1 MKPIIYYEPEVL
13 SSIIIFADAR
23 MIFTYIVVA
32 SIIYSLFFD
41 SNQTIIDK
49 VILLN
54 PVKKRLYYF
63 SRIIIAFIIELFL
76 ILIMYITTIDVFME
90 YEVSSI
96 QNKMII
102 YLIILVSLM
111 LIINTFLNFLII
123 IPGSMLAKGI
133 FLVGISIILTF
144 PTISITEYMPQFPLI
159 VQYLLPTLAIYINDP
174 MRQIYSTQFH
184 WKINVQPS
192 ILPIVFI
199 IIFYIISWIVL
210 LWKVEY
216 IELIE

>member
-13 SSIIIFADAR
+13 SSIIIFADTR

-41 SNQTIIDK
+41 SNQTMIDK

-63 SRIIIAFIIELFL
+63 SRIIVAIIIELFL
-76 ILIMYITTIDVFME
+76 ILIMYITTIDVFIE
-90 YEVSSI
+90 YGVSSI

-102 YLIILVSLM
+102 YLIILISLM
-111 LIINTFLNFLII
+111 LIINIFLNFLII
-123 IPGSMLAKGI
+123 IPGSMIAKGML
-133 FLVGISIILTF
+133 LVGISVVLTF
-144 PTISITEYMPQFPLI
+144 PAISIAKYMPPFPLI
-159 VQYLLPTLAIYINDP
+159 VQFLLPTLAIYFNES
-174 MRQIYSTQFH
+174 MQQIFSTQFH
-184 WKINVQPS
+184 WDINVQPS
-192 ILPIVFI
+192 IVPIALIV
-199 IIFYIISWIVL
+199 IFYIISWIVL